1 MNRYPDLI
9 SNTRW
14 NEICTMVKNKGM
26 YTSYRDYT
34 VTEIT
39 KIIIPETILSE
50 EEIAWAIDRYIK
62 KMSNL
67 QFQERFNLSESAV
80 KARHKKLSLK
90 LRTTC
95 TRLFIDD

>member
-1 MNRYPDLI
+1 MNRYPEII

-14 NEICTMVKNKGM
+14 LEICKMVKEKGM
-26 YTSYRDYT
+26 YTSYKDYT
-34 VTEIT
+34 ASEIK
-39 KIIIPETILSE
+39 KIIIPETLLSE
-50 EEIAWAIDRYIK
+50 EEIAWAIDKYIK
-62 KMSNL
+62 RLSNVE
-67 QFQERFNLSESAV
+67 FEERFNLSESAV